1 MRYVKIQIRIS
12 VPFLTILKKKIKA
25 GPRGCLQLTGDGF

>member
-12 VPFLTILKKKIKA
+12 VPFLTILKKIKA